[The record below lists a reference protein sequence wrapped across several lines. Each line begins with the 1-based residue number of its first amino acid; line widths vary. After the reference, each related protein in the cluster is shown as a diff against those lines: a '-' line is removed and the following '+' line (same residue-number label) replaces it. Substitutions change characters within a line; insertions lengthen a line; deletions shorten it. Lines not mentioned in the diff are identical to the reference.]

1 MEQGNKPSTFN
12 NNPQPSEKKT
22 IDNVDKVKINKFY
35 EIYKNKILDTH
46 QQKFLDNFKE
56 QIYKLNEQEI
66 KIARY
71 EKFDPNSEDMKEN
84 YQIYVSIARKV

>member
-1 MEQGNKPSTFN
+1 MEHENKSSTLN

-22 IDNVDKVKINKFY
+22 IDIVDKVKINKFY

-71 EKFDPNSEDMKEN
+71 EKFDPNSKDMKEN